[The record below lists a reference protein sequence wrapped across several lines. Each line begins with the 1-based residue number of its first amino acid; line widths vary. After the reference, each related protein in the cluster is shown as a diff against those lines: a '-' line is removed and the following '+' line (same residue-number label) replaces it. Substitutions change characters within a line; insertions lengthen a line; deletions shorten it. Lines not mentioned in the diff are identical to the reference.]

1 MIYKANKQIKQDKQR
16 LSQQIQQYKGKR
28 HQLDNDV
35 ESLNYQL
42 VKATEAFEKYTGQ
55 LNVLEERKKKSI

>member
-1 MIYKANKQIKQDKQR
+1 MIYKVNKQIKKADKQR

-35 ESLNYQL
+35 ESAIIN
-42 VKATEAFEKYTGQ
+42 
-55 LNVLEERKKKSI
+55 